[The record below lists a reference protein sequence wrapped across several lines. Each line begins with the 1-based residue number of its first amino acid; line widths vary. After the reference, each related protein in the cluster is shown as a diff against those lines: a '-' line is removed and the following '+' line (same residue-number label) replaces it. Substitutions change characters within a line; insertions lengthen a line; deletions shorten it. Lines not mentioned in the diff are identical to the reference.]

1 MTRLYS
7 PSVTGRLNRAKPDWT
22 AEDLR
27 ILNEL
32 KDSKSAAA
40 IGKLLTPPRS
50 RSAVLTKAD
59 NLKICL
65 SFQKGEHFTDE
76 EQALIRNNAGTMR
89 VAEMAKRIGRPEY
102 AVRKHASYHGI
113 KLRIPNDDAILMCQL
128 RKTYGLSYKEIAKK
142 FEISPGT
149 VFYWC
154 KKFEK
159 DDSVI
164 NQTNE
169 VTK

>member
-1 MTRLYS
+1 MTRLYT

-27 ILNEL
+27 ILNEF

-59 NLKICL
+59 SLKICL
-65 SFQKGEHFTDE
+65 SFQKCDHFTDE
-76 EQALIRNNAGTMR
+76 EQALIRNNAGTMC

-102 AVRKHASYHGI
+102 AIRKHASYHGI
-113 KLRIPNDDAILMCQL
+113 KLRIPNDDAILMYQL
-128 RKTYGLSYKEIAKK
+128 RKNYGLSYKEIAKK
-142 FEISPGT
+142 FDISSGL

-159 DDSVI
+159 DNSVI

>member
-7 PSVTGRLNRAKPDWT
+7 PSITGRLNRARPEWS

-27 ILNEL
+27 ILNEF

-50 RSAVLTKAD
+50 RNAVLIKAD

-65 SFQKGEHFTDE
+65 TFQKGQHFTDE
-76 EQALIRNNAGTMR
+76 ERTFIRDNSGTMC
-89 VAEMAKRIGRPEY
+89 VAEIAKEIGRPEY

-113 KLRIPNDDAILMCQL
+113 KLRIPNDDAILMYQL
-128 RKTYGLSYKEIAKK
+128 RKTYSLSYKEIARK
-142 FEISPGT
+142 FEVSPGT

-154 KKFEK
+154 RKFEN
-159 DDSVI
+159 DESAL

-169 VTK
+169 VKK